1 MKTNFELAKEF
12 HKAFNKVP
20 DPEVPTEQPDNI
32 RMLRHKLIEEE
43 FNEVTQELQM
53 EIWDDFEYIDIKNH
67 PKYDKGFDINR
78 LAKELSD
85 LLYVVYGT
93 AAAYGIP
100 IDDVYREVHRSNM
113 SKLGDDGKPEYREDG
128 KILKSKNYQ
137 PPDIEAVLRKCQ

>member
-1 MKTNFELAKEF
+1 MKTNFELVKEF
-12 HKAFNKVP
+12 HAAFNKVP
-20 DPEVPTEQPDNI
+20 DPEVPTEQSDNI

-53 EIWDDFEYIDIKNH
+53 EIWDDFEYMDVKNH

-100 IDDVYREVHRSNM
+100 IDDVYRKVHQNNM
-113 SKLGDDGKPEYREDG
+113 SKLQPDGTVKYREDG
-128 KILKSKNYQ
+128 KVLKPDTYVPLDTSKLL
-137 PPDIEAVLRKCQ
+137 ER